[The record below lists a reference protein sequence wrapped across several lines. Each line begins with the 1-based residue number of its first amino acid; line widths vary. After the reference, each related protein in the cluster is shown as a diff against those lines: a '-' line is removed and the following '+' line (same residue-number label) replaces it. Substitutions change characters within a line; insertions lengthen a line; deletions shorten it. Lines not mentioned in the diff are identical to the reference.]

1 MPELYRVQYMVEC
14 NIELYRVQYMA
25 ECNIELYRVQYMAE
39 CNIELSV
46 HKAHNTIRQIDL
58 PGDVIAML
66 QCVEFSI
73 SRN

>member
-1 MPELYRVQYMVEC
+1 
-14 NIELYRVQYMA
+14 MA